1 MGKKFLA
8 HIVYRD
14 NTRCEQSLQ
23 DHCRRSAKY
32 AYDALEAVGLGMCA
46 MLAALVH
53 DMGKACERFMEY
65 LEAAAAGKDVRRGSV
80 NHTFAGVRFL
90 LERYW
95 EPAEQGSVRIW
106 TAEIVAYAAGAHHGQ
121 FDLNGPA
128 GGHGFE
134 HRMTKKDIC
143 YEEARDN
150 YLRECADIKE
160 LDAMFD
166 AAAGEVER
174 FFETVSDNI
183 DIAEEDEECD
193 FWAGLLARL
202 VLSAVEEGDRRD
214 TYEFMSGKAQPECDV
229 GNDGWSGLS
238 ARLDE
243 KIAGMEC
250 RSEIN
255 KARREISRMCR
266 EAAQKP
272 GGVYRLNVPTGG
284 GKTLSSLRYAAAHAA
299 IHGKRRLI
307 FAVPLLSILDQNAKA
322 IKDAV
327 GNDDIILEHHS
338 NIIWDEATPAE
349 ELERADLL
357 RQTWDAPIIITTLV
371 QLLDT
376 MFDGS
381 SGPIRR
387 FHSLCESVV
396 IIDEVQ
402 TVPPRLLSLF
412 NVGIGFLSAVCG
424 ATVVLCSATQ
434 PDTENAAH
442 RIVGE
447 AGPLLPYDPDIWK
460 VFKRTEITDAGSGS
474 ADDIVFMVQQKL
486 EKIDSLLI
494 VCNTKTEAADI
505 FKKLPDGEYGKFHL
519 SASMCMAHRSYV
531 IDRLRDSLD
540 PKSERHGKVVCVST
554 QVIEAGVDISFEC
567 VIRLTAGMDS
577 VIQAAGR
584 CNRNG
589 ELPGGAEVDIV
600 TLLGE
605 DLGRLPDIR
614 RGKAAT
620 LRLLADF
627 KRYPGRFDGD
637 LSSDSAIKCYYDM
650 LYKSMRGQNCVAQDG
665 PVKVEQRDTTLF
677 EMLSDNLTFCTGNE
691 KYNMRQAFETAGRRF
706 SVFERAT
713 IDVIT
718 GYNVPETIGDGKDN
732 RDRERNDLI
741 ERLCSLDADY
751 DIGYASEL
759 IRKAAR
765 YTVSLYDYQ
774 IKALEQWGGLIP
786 LLGGRAFGLQE
797 GYYDEELGFTMEQG
811 SLEFKEV

>member
-8 HIVYRD
+8 HITYRD
-14 NTRCEQSLQ
+14 GVRYEQSLR

-65 LEAAAAGKDVRRGSV
+65 LEAAAAEKDVRRGSV

-95 EPAEQGSVRIW
+95 GPGKPESVRAW
-106 TAEIVAYAAGAHHGQ
+106 TAEILAWVGGSHHGQ
-121 FDLNGPA
+121 FDLSDPL

-150 YLRECADIKE
+150 FLRECADIKE

-166 AAAGEVER
+166 AAVGEIER
-174 FFETVSDNI
+174 FFKAVSDNI
-183 DIAEEDEECD
+183 DTAGECD

-214 TYEFMSGKAQPECDV
+214 TYEFMSGKTQPECDV
-229 GNDGWSGLS
+229 DNDGWHRLS
-238 ARLDE
+238 VQLDE
-243 KIAGMEC
+243 KIDGMEC
-250 RSEIN
+250 KLEIDR
-255 KARREISRMCR
+255 ARRDISHRAG

-322 IKDAV
+322 IKGAV
-327 GNDDIILEHHS
+327 GNDGMILEHHS
-338 NIIWDEATPAE
+338 NIIWDEAAPAE

-371 QLLDT
+371 QLLNT
-376 MFDGS
+376 MFDGG
-381 SGPIRR
+381 SGAIRR

-402 TVPPRLLSLF
+402 TVPTHLLSLF
-412 NVGIGFLSAVCG
+412 NVGVGFLSAVCG

-442 RIVGE
+442 RIAGE
-447 AGPLLPYDPDIWK
+447 AGPLLLYDPDIWK
-460 VFKRTEITDAGSGS
+460 VFKRTVIIDAGSGS
-474 ADDIVFMVQQKL
+474 ADDIVFMAGQI
-486 EKIDSLLI
+486 IDKARSLLI
-494 VCNTKTEAADI
+494 VCNTKAEAADI
-505 FKKLPDGEYGKFHL
+505 FKKLPDGEYEKFHL
-519 SASMCMAHRSYV
+519 SASMCMAHRDHV
-531 IDRLRDSLD
+531 IKELKARLD
-540 PKSERHGKVVCVST
+540 PKSKWRGKLVCVST
-554 QVIEAGVDISFEC
+554 QVIEAGVDISFAW
-567 VIRLTAGMDS
+567 VIRLAAGMDS
-577 VIQAAGR
+577 VIQTAGR
-584 CNRNG
+584 GNRNG

-614 RGKAAT
+614 RGKEAT

-627 KRYPGRFDGD
+627 KRSPGRFDGD
-637 LSSDSAIKCYYDM
+637 LSSDSAIKSYYSM
-650 LYKSMRGQNCVAQDG
+650 LYKSILGQNSEVQDG
-665 PVKVEQRDTTLF
+665 PVKVGQRDTTLF
-677 EMLSDNLTFCTGNE
+677 EMLSDNMAFRQNDNE
-691 KYNMRQAFETAGRRF
+691 KYNMHQAFKTAGERF
-706 SVFERAT
+706 SVFDRAT
-713 IDVIT
+713 VDVIT
-718 GYNVPETIGDGKDN
+718 GYNLPKTNGEGTPDENHEK
-732 RDRERNDLI
+732 NDLI

-765 YTVSLYDYQ
+765 YTVPLYDYQ
-774 IKALEQWGGLIP
+774 IKALEQRGGLIP